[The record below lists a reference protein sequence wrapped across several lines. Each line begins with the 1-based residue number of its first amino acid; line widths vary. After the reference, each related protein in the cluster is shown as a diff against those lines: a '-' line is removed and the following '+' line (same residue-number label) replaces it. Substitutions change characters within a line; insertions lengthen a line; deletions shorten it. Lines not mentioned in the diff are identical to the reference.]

1 MAIIAGSA
9 SVRTA
14 GREDVSALAELMSI
28 YVRETYNSG
37 WHGSAEALLRDGF
50 GREFDMQV
58 ASIGGNLVGLAAWR
72 KTYDLHHCMSGGEM
86 TDMFVVPELRG
97 KSIGPLLVCAVA
109 AEVRR
114 NGGQFLRGQAVDE
127 PSVRRLYE
135 RVAIG
140 SANVEC
146 TLSGRA
152 FRTLADLARASP
164 RQVAGS
170 LPPKSW
176 NYEG

>member
-1 MAIIAGSA
+1 MATIAGSA
-9 SVRTA
+9 CVRPA
-14 GREDVSALAELMSI
+14 VLEDVSALAELMSI
-28 YVRETYNSG
+28 YVRETYNAD
-37 WHGSAEALLRDGF
+37 WHGSAEALRRDGF
-50 GREFDMQV
+50 GREFEMQV
-58 ASIGGNLVGLAAWR
+58 ASIEGNLVGMAAWR
-72 KTYDLHHCMSGGEM
+72 KTYDLHHCMGGSEI

-109 AEVRR
+109 AEVLR
-114 NGGQFLRGQAVDE
+114 NGGHFLRGQSVNE

-152 FRTLADLARASP
+152 FRTLAKLARTSPKQIAS
-164 RQVAGS
+164 S